1 MEKNSQTK
9 KPVSGGGKAKKQA
22 KVTGVMRRLPPF
34 SALRAFEATG
44 RRGNLSHAAEELY
57 VTHGAVSKQ
66 VKALEETLGITLT
79 RRAGRGIELTSK
91 GRRLI
96 PYLTKAFDDIDAALR
111 TLSSETFEGHM
122 IVSCMPGL
130 TNSWLI
136 PRLPLFLDQY
146 PNISLTVLSAT
157 QPNGQEADIEIRYGR
172 PDWPDR
178 NIRMLRQLDVFPV
191 CSPRLMNGPNP
202 VRRVDDLFKH
212 TLIDE
217 PGGAHW
223 REFFVSQGKDPSK
236 VTRTLRFQDFTHGMT
251 AVRAGLGVAMG
262 DDLTMENDLATGQL
276 IRPLPAMI
284 RRQSLAYYLLTASD
298 QPLTGAMSAFIDW
311 LTMEI
316 QRKDRD

>member
-1 MEKNSQTK
+1 
-9 KPVSGGGKAKKQA
+9 
-22 KVTGVMRRLPPF
+22 MRRLPSL

-57 VTHGAVSKQ
+57 VTHGAISKQ
-66 VKALEETLGITLT
+66 VKALENALGLTLT
-79 RRAGRGIELTSK
+79 RRAGRGIELTSQ

-122 IVSCMPGL
+122 VISCMPGL

-136 PRLPLFLDQY
+136 PRLPSFLSQY
-146 PNISLTVLSAT
+146 PGVSLTVLTPHEAST
-157 QPNGQEADIEIRYGR
+157 HEADIEIRYGR
-172 PDWPDR
+172 PGWPDR
-178 NIRMLRQLDVFPV
+178 NITLLRQLDVFPV

-202 VRRVDDLFKH
+202 VRRIEDLFQH

-236 VTRTLRFQDFTHGMT
+236 VTRTLRFQDFTHGQT
-251 AVRAGLGVAMG
+251 AALEGLGIAMG
-262 DDLTMENDLATGQL
+262 DDLTMEGDLAAGRL
-276 IRPLPAMI
+276 IRPLPTVV
-284 RRQSLAYYLLTASD
+284 RRQSLAYYLLTAPD
-298 QPLTGAMSAFIDW
+298 QPLTGAMRVFIDW